1 MMMNSAQMD
10 DFLTAVT
17 DAVLHGERNTGGIA
31 RRYGVSEAESN
42 QIVPLIRGLK
52 DAHKTERPSAQFQ
65 RKLYRDL
72 MGAPEY
78 TLVERVRYLPPRVQ
92 LAAGAAVSI
101 TAVLLLIGRFGR
113 PVFRSLT
120 GRAPVRNLTP
130 VSQ

>member
-10 DFLTAVT
+10 DFLAAVT
-17 DAVLHGERNTGGIA
+17 DAVLHGERNTERIA
-31 RRYGVSEAESN
+31 QRYGVPEADAN
-42 QIVPLIRGLK
+42 QIVPLIRHLK
-52 DAHKTERPSAQFQ
+52 DAHRSERSSPQFR

-101 TAVLLLIGRFGR
+101 TAVLLLIGRYGL
-113 PVFRSLT
+113 PVLRLAT
-120 GRAPVRNLTP
+120 GKSPVRGYTP
-130 VSQ
+130 AS